1 MSYSELSVEER
12 ATIQIGHA
20 QGLSLRRIASLIDR
34 SPSTISREVRRNRD
48 ACGHYSARTA
58 QRRMQARRQAC
69 RPTRKLVPGTER
81 FDLIVHMLRDR
92 LSPEQIAGKLRHMNI
107 PSLRDAYVCRETIG
121 GRKNCC
127 LAIQKYAGQCQ
138 TRSKKARISAGLR
151 VLWC

>member
-20 QGLSLRRIASLIDR
+20 QGLSLRRLARLIDS
-34 SPSTISREVRRNRD
+34 SPSTTSREVRRNRD

-92 LSPEQIAGKLRHMNI
+92 SFVSRA
-107 PSLRDAYVCRETIG
+107 DCRQAAPHEHTQP
-121 GRKNCC
+121 
-127 LAIQKYAGQCQ
+127 A
-138 TRSKKARISAGLR
+138 
-151 VLWC
+151 